1 MNEIRWAVSQ
11 SAIAVMIL
19 VALFTVCCPWGWGC
33 GSGDAREAGGG
44 FSCWAR

>member
-19 VALFTVCCPWGWGC
+19 VALFTVVLPLGLGLWF
-33 GSGDAREAGGG
+33 RRRTGGRWR